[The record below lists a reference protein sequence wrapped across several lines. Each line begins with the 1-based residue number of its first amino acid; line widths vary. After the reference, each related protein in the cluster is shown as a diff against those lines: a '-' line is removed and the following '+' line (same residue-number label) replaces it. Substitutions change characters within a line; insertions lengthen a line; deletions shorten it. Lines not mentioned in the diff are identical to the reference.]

1 MKQLFF
7 TLLFITSLSSFAQ
20 EEWTIEKCIEYAS
33 KNNLTVQ
40 QNTINQEIFNKNL
53 ELTYNAWLPTVSGY
67 VDTNFTIGTYNPT
80 IEKGYYQFAHSF
92 GVQSSINIYSG
103 GVVQLNKDKAA
114 LELEASKVQT
124 AMTINDISLQVANYY
139 LAVLLNKE
147 LKQVAVGNLTIS
159 KQLLDQNQKKFKTGT
174 VAQSVVAQSESEVAT
189 NTREVVNAQIEIER
203 ALFNLA
209 MLLQLNDYRNFAVT
223 DVKIPDNVTSQLYN
237 LDDVVETAYQNQPSV
252 KHAELQIDVAA
263 KETQIARTSL
273 FPKVT
278 GSFNFGTN
286 YLQYFNK
293 RLRQDALLEQLGHN
307 VTGVFGV
314 GVSIPIWNQYSYK
327 INIQKALINE
337 DLAKVDLLQ
346 SKQEVLKNV
355 QSAYF
360 EVNSSYAS
368 YDSSKEAVKYAKIS
382 YDFAQKSYNAGVIN
396 QYDFNRSRNDMMVAE
411 SQMLQAK
418 YNYIFKQKVLD
429 FYAGVPI
436 TLEEK

>member
-7 TLLFITSLSSFAQ
+7 TLLFITSLPSFAQ
-20 EEWTIEKCIEYAS
+20 EGWTIEKCIEYAS

-159 KQLLDQNQKKFKTGT
+159 KQLLDQNQKKFKAGT

>member
-1 MKQLFF
+1 MHSNLN
-7 TLLFITSLSSFAQ
+7 
-20 EEWTIEKCIEYAS
+20 EKLI
-33 KNNLTVQ
+33 
-40 QNTINQEIFNKNL
+40 
-53 ELTYNAWLPTVSGY
+53 
-67 VDTNFTIGTYNPT
+67 
-80 IEKGYYQFAHSF
+80 
-92 GVQSSINIYSG
+92 
-103 GVVQLNKDKAA
+103 
-114 LELEASKVQT
+114 
-124 AMTINDISLQVANYY
+124 
-139 LAVLLNKE
+139 
-147 LKQVAVGNLTIS
+147 
-159 KQLLDQNQKKFKTGT
+159 
-174 VAQSVVAQSESEVAT
+174 
-189 NTREVVNAQIEIER
+189 
-203 ALFNLA
+203 
-209 MLLQLNDYRNFAVT
+209 
-223 DVKIPDNVTSQLYN
+223 
-237 LDDVVETAYQNQPSV
+237 
-252 KHAELQIDVAA
+252 
-263 KETQIARTSL
+263 
-273 FPKVT
+273 
-278 GSFNFGTN
+278 
-286 YLQYFNK
+286 
-293 RLRQDALLEQLGHN
+293 LEQLGHN